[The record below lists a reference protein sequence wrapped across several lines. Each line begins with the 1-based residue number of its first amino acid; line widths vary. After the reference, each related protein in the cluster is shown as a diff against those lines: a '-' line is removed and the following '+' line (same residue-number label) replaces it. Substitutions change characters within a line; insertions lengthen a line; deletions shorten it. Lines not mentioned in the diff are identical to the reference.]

1 MMHYSTL
8 VKFKHTAILFIATMI
23 IVANSCKKS
32 APKGSITE
40 GVIEYNIEYLE
51 NNMQKNIPTNL
62 LPKKMTMMFKDNMSK
77 RNIEGFMGL
86 FSLTLITDHEET
98 TTTAFLKVL
107 GKKYYYKGE
116 AKEKTFCFDE
126 IPGMKVDP
134 NNGIGKKITGL
145 KCRKGKVTFKQEKKE
160 PFNFFYTHE
169 IRLKN
174 PNFGNPYK
182 KVDGVL
188 MNFQVKLNKL
198 RMQLSAGK
206 FTDNN
211 ISDEEFKHPSD
222 HKRVT
227 MKDMEEI
234 LNTLME

>member
-1 MMHYSTL
+1 MIHFSPL
-8 VKFKHTAILFIATMI
+8 VKCKYTAILLIATMI
-23 IVANSCKKS
+23 LVANSCKKS

-62 LPKKMTMMFKDNMSK
+62 LPKKMTMKFKDNISK
-77 RNIEGFMGL
+77 REIEGFMGL
-86 FSLTLITDHEET
+86 FSLMLITDHEEM

-116 AKEKTFCFDE
+116 SREKTFCFDE

-134 NNGIGKKITGL
+134 NHGIGKKIAGL

-160 PFNFFYTHE
+160 PFNFFYTRE

-206 FTDNN
+206 FTGNN
-211 ISDEEFKHPSD
+211 ISDEEFEVPPDYK
-222 HKRVT
+222 KVT
-227 MKDMEEI
+227 MKDMDEI

>member
-1 MMHYSTL
+1 MQYCSL
-8 VKFKHTAILFIATMI
+8 VKFKYLAILSIAIII
-23 IVANSCKKS
+23 IVGNSCKKTVQ
-32 APKGSITE
+32 KGSITE
-40 GVIEYNIEYLE
+40 GLIEYDIQYLE

-62 LPKKMTMMFKDNMSK
+62 LPKKMTMKFKDNIS
-77 RNIEGFMGL
+77 RREIEGFMGL
-86 FSLTLITDHEET
+86 FSLMLITDHEET

-107 GKKYYYKGE
+107 GKKYYYTGE
-116 AKEKTFCFDE
+116 PKEKTFCFDE

-134 NNGIGKKITGL
+134 NNGIGKKIAGL
-145 KCRKGKVTFKQEKKE
+145 KNKKGKVTFKKEDKE

-174 PNFGNPYK
+174 PNFGNPYN

-206 FTDNN
+206 F
-211 ISDEEFKHPSD
+211 SDIEIPEEEFEIPSGY
-222 HKRVT
+222 KKVT
-227 MKDMEEI
+227 RKDMEEI